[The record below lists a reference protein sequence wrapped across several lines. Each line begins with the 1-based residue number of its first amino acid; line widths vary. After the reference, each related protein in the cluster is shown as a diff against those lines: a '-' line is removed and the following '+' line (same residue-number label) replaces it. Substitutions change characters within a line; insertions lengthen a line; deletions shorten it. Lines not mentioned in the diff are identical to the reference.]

1 MQGPPPATRS
11 AEPGQQGS
19 GGARGLQRQPAVH
32 LLQRCLR
39 IGLQQ
44 QRCHHRGGG
53 VLKGLL
59 RLVELREVAGRRC

>member
-1 MQGPPPATRS
+1 
-11 AEPGQQGS
+11 
-19 GGARGLQRQPAVH
+19 VH
-32 LLQRCLR
+32 LLQRRLR